1 MKITSALIGVVAT
14 MLVAGVAK
22 SDTHTTSNPYAGLEQ
37 RPVKALSPQEAAD
50 LQAGR
55 GMGLAKVAE
64 LNHYPGPKHVLELA
78 DGLALTDEQTQKVK
92 QIHATME
99 QEAQRLGK
107 QVLAKET
114 ELERLFAERRA
125 DETGVRVLMA
135 AIGQL
140 QGELRFAHVNA
151 HLATARVL
159 SPVQVA
165 SYDRLR
171 GYLANKPADHSH
183 LK

>member
-1 MKITSALIGVVAT
+1 MKIMSVLIVAIVAMLLTGVV
-14 MLVAGVAK
+14 L
-22 SDTHTTSNPYAGLEQ
+22 SDTHSAASPYAGLE
-37 RPVKALSPQEAAD
+37 RRSVKALSPEEVAD

-78 DGLALTDEQTQKVK
+78 EPLALTGEQTQKVK
-92 QIHATME
+92 QVHTAME

-107 QVLAKET
+107 QLLAKET
-114 ELERLFAERRA
+114 ELEKLFAERRA
-125 DETGVRVLMA
+125 DETQARALMV

-151 HLATARVL
+151 HLATGRLL
-159 SPVQVA
+159 SPAQLA

-171 GYLANKPADHSH
+171 GYTAADRPANHKH
-183 LK
+183 